1 LGDEEGATFPSPQ
14 NTTSVPPTA
23 GRFSFSSLTPIDNI
37 DIVIYTLLIDK
48 KVENERR
55 AQMKRVLAV
64 FFVICSIA
72 GCERRVINDCPK
84 DWCSQKF
91 CASEV
96 NLAVRDCNLDK
107 EKQLEVTKKQAEDKC
122 AQALESLT
130 NIAKEKRISCGDYN
144 FSWCAEYECG
154 LPATPGRLFVND
166 LSDDE
171 LLRAKYIKVKD
182 YLICDGSF
190 ENYLKC
196 ATEFTP
202 DTHKPLITPIEAV
215 QKKQTCYRDEYK
227 TAALEVMRRKKPLGL
242 FAFSTDDDI
251 FSPRIYA
258 VIDYF
263 SYLRENDID
272 PKSVGTSIQE
282 LVESF
287 RSAFGELERAWKKET
302 DKDMRDFLKV
312 RLCDIVSDHEY
323 FDLPSPKAGKTKQQV
338 QENFGCDPPETS
350 LFGSRIG

>member
-1 LGDEEGATFPSPQ
+1 
-14 NTTSVPPTA
+14 
-23 GRFSFSSLTPIDNI
+23 
-37 DIVIYTLLIDK
+37 
-48 KVENERR
+48 
-55 AQMKRVLAV
+55 MKRVLVAL
-64 FFVICSIA
+64 FAICFVVA
-72 GCERRVINDCPK
+72 CERMVINDCPK
-84 DWCSQKF
+84 DWCNQKF

-107 EKQLEVTKKQAEDKC
+107 EKQLEATKKQAEDKC
-122 AQALESLT
+122 AQALESLS

-144 FSWCAEYECG
+144 FSWCVEYECG

-166 LSDDE
+166 LSADE
-171 LLRAKYIKVKD
+171 LLRVKYIKVKD
-182 YLICDGSF
+182 YLICDSSF

-215 QKKQTCYRDEYK
+215 QKKQTCYQDEYK
-227 TAALEVMRRKKPLGL
+227 VVALEIVRHRKPLGL
-242 FAFSTDDDI
+242 FAFDNEEEV

-272 PKSVGTSIQE
+272 PKSAGTSIQE

-287 RSAFGELERAWKKET
+287 RTAYDEIEKAWRKEK
-302 DKDMRDFLKV
+302 DKDVREFLKV

-323 FDLPSPKAGKTKQQV
+323 FDLPSPKGGRTKAEIRDQFDCEPV
-338 QENFGCDPPETS
+338 ETS
-350 LFGSRIG
+350 FLRSTIG